1 MRIEISIHI
10 LLLIAILADPKISQD
25 LSLAGKGAG
34 MKKGSGTRSGLLWEF
49 ERIMRECKEL
59 NTLPDILLMENVP
72 QVHSKKNME
81 DFNLWI
87 ESLNELGYKS
97 VYKDL
102 NTKNFKVPQNRNRCF
117 MVSILDKERKFKMPE
132 DIGLTLRL
140 KDVLEKNVDEKYYL
154 SDKMLTYVSST
165 NEWYSGNRTNCKI
178 NKNPA
183 STITTRETNGRA
195 DCNNYVSQ
203 DLEEENI
210 NLRQL
215 GQLYPNTGNPQAG
228 RIYDKEGLSPCL
240 DTCEGGNRMPKIGED
255 LLKREVANKCLE
267 NKLVEPTDII
277 DVNYSR
283 SRLKEMK
290 EGYIQ
295 KKNTENNQ
303 CANTLTTAFN
313 NMGVCVDE
321 EITEPLGCASRGR
334 NPENPSSRKS
344 GEKTEQRIEINK
356 SGCSNCLTTVQKDT
370 YVIEPNI
377 LSQKRNEYG
386 KTIRKQ
392 YENGEIKE
400 QRKNMVDL
408 VPREDGISNTIT
420 TFIKDN
426 YLAEPNNNPP
436 SNT

>member
-1 MRIEISIHI
+1 
-10 LLLIAILADPKISQD
+10 
-25 LSLAGKGAG
+25 

-72 QVHSKKNME
+72 QVHSKKNIE

-165 NEWYSGNRTNCKI
+165 NEWYSGNKTNCKI

-183 STITTRETNGRA
+183 NTITTRETNARA
-195 DCNNYVSQ
+195 DCSNYVSQ
-203 DLEEENI
+203 DLEGENI
-210 NLRQL
+210 DLKQL

-228 RIYDKEGLSPCL
+228 RIYDKDGLSPCL

-267 NKLVEPTDII
+267 NKLVEPNDII
-277 DVNYSR
+277 DVSYSK
-283 SRLKEMK
+283 SRLKEME

-295 KKNTENNQ
+295 KKNTEDNQ

-313 NMGVCVDE
+313 NMGVCIDE
-321 EITEPLGCASRGR
+321 EIIELLGCASRGR

-344 GEKTEQRIEINK
+344 GEKQKQRIEINK

-370 YVIEPNI
+370 YVIEPN
-377 LSQKRNEYG
+377 
-386 KTIRKQ
+386 
-392 YENGEIKE
+392 
-400 QRKNMVDL
+400 
-408 VPREDGISNTIT
+408 
-420 TFIKDN
+420 
-426 YLAEPNNNPP
+426 NNPP
-436 SNT
+436 SNK